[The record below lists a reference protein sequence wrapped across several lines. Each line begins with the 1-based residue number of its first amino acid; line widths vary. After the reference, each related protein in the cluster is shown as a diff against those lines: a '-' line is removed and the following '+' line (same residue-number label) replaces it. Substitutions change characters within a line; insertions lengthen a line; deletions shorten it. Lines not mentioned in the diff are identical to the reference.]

1 MTKVDNVQQD
11 IINLIACN
19 SVGLISHMQVILCY
33 TTSMTITVTKC
44 IADKRYYRREI
55 LLVLSCKYKGIMG
68 DYI

>member
-1 MTKVDNVQQD
+1 MQQD

-44 IADKRYYRREI
+44 IAGKRYYR
-55 LLVLSCKYKGIMG
+55 MG
-68 DYI
+68 DTISTIL